1 VQVFAQIRGFKSLS
15 SPHVAHEMTTFEKQI
30 NFTAGIPMKTL
41 VYCIN
46 IPCSAAANICILPG
60 LLAGNHH
67 LAECAVAC
75 VEDGLYMMQHMDM
88 EMCSVRIHI

>member
-1 VQVFAQIRGFKSLS
+1 
-15 SPHVAHEMTTFEKQI
+15 
-30 NFTAGIPMKTL
+30 MKTL
-41 VYCIN
+41 VYCTN

-60 LLAGNHH
+60 LLARNHH

-88 EMCSVRIHI
+88 EMCSVRIHIMTMCTHADALHVCVCLSLNMV

>member
-1 VQVFAQIRGFKSLS
+1 
-15 SPHVAHEMTTFEKQI
+15 
-30 NFTAGIPMKTL
+30 MKTL

-46 IPCSAAANICILPG
+46 IPCSAAANICMLPG

-67 LAECAVAC
+67 LAECAAAC